1 MDVDV
6 VVVADDD
13 IAVAS
18 RNCAD
23 ENRLDCSR
31 KWKIVA
37 VDVKKNYKETVAVD
51 DDDVAAVV
59 NN

>member
-6 VVVADDD
+6 VVAAADD

-31 KWKIVA
+31 KWKSVA
-37 VDVKKNYKETVAVD
+37 VDVKKNYIETVAVD